1 MAVSSGPL
9 GMNARNFLY
18 IRKYN
23 RLSAKRIADNKL
35 KTKRLLIGNC
45 IPTTRLIKFF
55 SSRES
60 IRSYDW
66 DLPEKG
72 FVVKPARGYGGEGI
86 LVFTSWKNGK
96 GRTISA
102 KRYNVRQLESHIF
115 DIFEGAYS
123 LQDLPDQAYIE
134 EKVIPHKFFKKYS
147 PVSLPDIRI
156 VCFNRIP
163 IMAMLRIPTWE
174 SNGNANLHLGAIG
187 AGIDIR
193 TGITQ
198 QGLLNGKIIKK
209 FPTTNIKIAGI
220 KIPNWD
226 EVLKMAIKTQEVS
239 NLGYMGID
247 IVFDAQKGPI
257 VLEINARPGLEI
269 QNVNLASLRSRMEKV
284 EDLKVPTIE
293 RGIELAKSLFAS
305 ASVQNVNVS
314 PTTLSVYEKVIFTN
328 KDKAKTYEAKID
340 SGAYRTSIDWSVVE
354 NLGLIPLPKKI
365 LIVSADGKQ
374 LRSAVKVSFSLAGK
388 KINTVATI
396 TDRAHMQYPV
406 IIGRKDLTDFVINPN
421 LVTGFKDESEEDN

>member
-123 LQDLPDQAYIE
+123 LQDLPDQAY
-134 EKVIPHKFFKKYS
+134 
-147 PVSLPDIRI
+147 
-156 VCFNRIP
+156 
-163 IMAMLRIPTWE
+163 
-174 SNGNANLHLGAIG
+174 
-187 AGIDIR
+187 
-193 TGITQ
+193 
-198 QGLLNGKIIKK
+198 
-209 FPTTNIKIAGI
+209 
-220 KIPNWD
+220 
-226 EVLKMAIKTQEVS
+226 
-239 NLGYMGID
+239 
-247 IVFDAQKGPI
+247 
-257 VLEINARPGLEI
+257 
-269 QNVNLASLRSRMEKV
+269 
-284 EDLKVPTIE
+284 
-293 RGIELAKSLFAS
+293 
-305 ASVQNVNVS
+305 
-314 PTTLSVYEKVIFTN
+314 
-328 KDKAKTYEAKID
+328 
-340 SGAYRTSIDWSVVE
+340 
-354 NLGLIPLPKKI
+354 
-365 LIVSADGKQ
+365 
-374 LRSAVKVSFSLAGK
+374 
-388 KINTVATI
+388 
-396 TDRAHMQYPV
+396 
-406 IIGRKDLTDFVINPN
+406 
-421 LVTGFKDESEEDN
+421 